1 MMSGM
6 GGGGGMGGFGGLS
19 GLADFGLGLDGLI
32 LLLVAGA
39 IFLTLFVVFKKMT
52 DRQADARTGSPNRA
66 LEILKERYARGELDE
81 ESFGRMRKELE

>member
-19 GLADFGLGLDGLI
+19 GLADFGFGLDGLI

-39 IFLTLFVVFKKMT
+39 IFLILFVAFKKMT
-52 DRQADARTGSPNRA
+52 DRQADARTGSPNRT
-66 LEILKERYARGELDE
+66 LEILKERYAWGELDE
-81 ESFGRMRKELE
+81 KSFGRMRKELE